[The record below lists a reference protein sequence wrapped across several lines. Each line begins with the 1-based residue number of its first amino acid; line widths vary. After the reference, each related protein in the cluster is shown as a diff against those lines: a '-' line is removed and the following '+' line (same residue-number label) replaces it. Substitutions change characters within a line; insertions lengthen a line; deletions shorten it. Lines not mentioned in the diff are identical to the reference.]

1 MGFNKAV
8 RLCGIVIC
16 AWFYLAAGQ
25 AQTGT
30 QIDLHSQTR
39 RVDFTN
45 ADSTKPLKLGT
56 LLPATCSSG
65 DLFFKADAPSGSN
78 LFGCAASN
86 TWSIQGSASI
96 QLNSDNIRVG
106 TRGSENLTP
115 GPGIVNTLIDNG
127 SNLTLQMSV
136 DSATVE
142 TRATQQAGTSLF
154 CKSASNS
161 GAAYTCLMSPTLAAY
176 TTGMVLHW
184 SPDVA
189 GTGGA
194 TTLNADGVGARPV
207 KLWDGILDPAP
218 GDIVAG
224 SLYSLWYDGA
234 VFRIQ
239 SSPGVTSLPTRP
251 ACATALAGRVWLTS
265 GAAGVKDDV
274 SVCAKDAAN
283 SYAWRVLY

>member
-1 MGFNKAV
+1 MELNKAAT
-8 RLCGIVIC
+8 RCGIVIC
-16 AWFYLAAGQ
+16 AWFYTSAGQ

-45 ADSTKPLKLGT
+45 ADSTRPLKLGT

-65 DLFFKADAPSGSN
+65 DLFFKADAPGGSN
-78 LFGCAASN
+78 LFGCTPAN
-86 TWSIQGSASI
+86 TWSVQGSASI

-106 TRGSENLTP
+106 TRGAENLTP

-127 SNLTLQMSV
+127 TNLTLQMSV

-154 CKSASNS
+154 CNSASNS
-161 GAAYTCLMSPTLAAY
+161 AAAYTCLMSPSLSAY
-176 TTGMVLHW
+176 TTGMLLHW
-184 SPDVA
+184 LPDVA
-189 GTGGA
+189 GAGGA
-194 TTLNADGVGARPV
+194 TTLNVDGVGIKAV
-207 KLWDGILDPAP
+207 KMWNGSDPTP
-218 GDIVAG
+218 GDIAAG
-224 SLYSLWYDGA
+224 SLYSLWYDGT
-234 VFRIQ
+234 VFRVQ
-239 SSPGVTSLPTRP
+239 SAPAVTSLSTRP
-251 ACATALAGRVWLTS
+251 ACAIALAGRVWLTA

-274 SVCAKDAAN
+274 SVCAKDVAN

>member
-8 RLCGIVIC
+8 RFCGIVIC
-16 AWFYLAAGQ
+16 AWFSTSAGQ

-45 ADSTKPLKLGT
+45 ADSTRPLKLGT
-56 LLPATCSSG
+56 SLPATCSSG
-65 DLFFKADAPSGSN
+65 DLFFKADAPSGNN
-78 LFGCAASN
+78 LFGCTPSN

-106 TRGSENLTP
+106 TRPAENLTP

-127 SNLTLQMSV
+127 NSLTLQMSI

-161 GAAYTCLMSPTLAAY
+161 GAAYTCLMSPTLSAY
-176 TTGMVLHW
+176 TTGMMLRW
-184 SPDVA
+184 LPDVA
-189 GTGGA
+189 GTGGP
-194 TTLNADGVGARPV
+194 TTLNADGVGVRAV
-207 KLWDGILDPAP
+207 KLRDGSDPTAA
-218 GDIVAG
+218 DIVAG
-224 SLYSLWYDGA
+224 SLYTLWYDGT
-234 VFRIQ
+234 VFRMHT
-239 SSPGVTSLPTRP
+239 SPAVTTLATRP
-251 ACATALAGRVWLTS
+251 ACAAALAGRIWLTP
-265 GAAGVKDDV
+265 GAAGVKDDL
-274 SVCAKDAAN
+274 SVCAKDVAN
-283 SYAWRVLY
+283 SYGWRTLY

>member
-16 AWFYLAAGQ
+16 AWFYTSAGQ

-45 ADSTKPLKLGT
+45 ADSTRPLKLGT

-78 LFGCAASN
+78 LFGCTASN
-86 TWSIQGSASI
+86 IWSVEGSASI

-127 SNLTLQMSV
+127 TTLTLQMSV

-142 TRATQQAGTSLF
+142 TRATQQAGTSLL

-161 GAAYTCLMSPTLAAY
+161 AAAYTCLMSPSLSAY
-176 TTGMVLHW
+176 TTGMLLHW
-184 SPDVA
+184 MPDMPGA
-189 GTGGA
+189 GGA
-194 TTLNADGVGARPV
+194 TTLNADGLGIKAV
-207 KLWDGILDPAP
+207 KLWDGSDPTA

-224 SLYSLWYDGA
+224 SLYSLWYDGT
-234 VFRIQ
+234 VFRVQ
-239 SSPGVTSLPTRP
+239 SSPAVTNLPTRA
-251 ACATALAGRVWLTS
+251 ACAIALAGRVWLTA

-283 SYAWRVLY
+283 SYGWRTLY